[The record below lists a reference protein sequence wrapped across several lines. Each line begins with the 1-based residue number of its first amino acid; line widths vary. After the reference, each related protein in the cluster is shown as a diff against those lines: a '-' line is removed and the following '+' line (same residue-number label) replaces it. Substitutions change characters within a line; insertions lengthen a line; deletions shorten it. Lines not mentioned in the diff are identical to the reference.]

1 MNDSIGIRTGNGIA
15 ESPAEATCTELEAVS
30 KSYAGRLVLQEVS
43 MNIRPG
49 TITALIG
56 RNGSG
61 KSTLLSILAGL
72 VQVTSGVIH
81 RKTDLLIGYAPEAF
95 PGLKFTPEQ
104 YLRSMGKIR
113 GLSAGE
119 IEVRMAE
126 LLELFQLVPF
136 QGQPMINFS
145 KGMLQKINLIQS
157 LLVEPELLLLDEP
170 MSGLDL
176 SAQNTLVQL
185 LRERKKKGTAVIFSV
200 HEPQWVEALADQL
213 HILQAGRTVR
223 TWQGMDELSAR
234 PSTYIVFK
242 HLQEEELLDWREQP
256 GFLSMQAVTELP
268 DQPCLGLC
276 VDAAVSDNFLRLV
289 LERGGS
295 IVSVELRDGWADLVQ
310 WMNPKTPEGGERS

>member
-1 MNDSIGIRTGNGIA
+1 MGIKAGKGIA
-15 ESPAEATCTELEAVS
+15 ESPAEAACTELEAVS
-30 KSYAGRLVLQEVS
+30 KMYTGRLVLQEVS
-43 MNIRPG
+43 MSIRPG
-49 TITALIG
+49 NITALIG

-81 RKTDLLIGYAPEAF
+81 RKADLVIGYVPEAF

-104 YLRSMGKIR
+104 YLRSMGRIR
-113 GLSAGE
+113 GLSSAE
-119 IEVRMAE
+119 IEERMAE
-126 LLELFQLVPF
+126 LLELFHLAPF
-136 QGQPMINFS
+136 RGQPMINFS

-157 LLVEPELLLLDEP
+157 LLIEPELLLLDEP

-185 LRERKKKGTAVIFSV
+185 LRERKEKGTAVVFSV

-223 TWQGMDELSAR
+223 TQQEMEALSAR
-234 PSTYIVFK
+234 PATYIVFK
-242 HLQEEELLDWREQP
+242 HLQEEELLQWREQR
-256 GFLSMQAVTELP
+256 GFLSMQAVTELR
-268 DQPCLGLC
+268 DQPCIGLT
-276 VDAAVSDNFLRLV
+276 VDATVSDEYLGRV

-295 IVSVELRDGWADLVQ
+295 VVSVEPRDDWTGLEQ
-310 WMNPKTPEGGERS
+310 WMNPKTPEGGGRS